1 MGTEGHSI
9 IMKLLLLA
17 ALAAA
22 AAAAP
27 QNYRYAEP
35 APRQILDSDES
46 FEVIPILRDDRVQE
60 EDGTYTVDIETGNG
74 IVLSQAGDSSGEQ
87 QGVISFTHPDGT
99 PFHMTYIADENG
111 FQPQSDALPV
121 APAFPRPIPD
131 FVLEQIEFARQQK
144 EFESREVRVPS
155 SHYSRP
161 DSSEEDDRKKRDV
174 PAYAYAAPRRV
185 DSDESVEFIPIVRD
199 ERVQEEDG
207 TYNVDIE
214 TGNGIVLSQ
223 AGDSDGEKQGVI
235 SFTHPDGTPF
245 HLTYIADEN
254 GFQPQSDALPVA
266 PAFPHPIPDFVLE
279 QIEFARQQREFESRE
294 VISSVRTPSS
304 RYSRPDSSEEK

>member
-1 MGTEGHSI
+1 MGIRYDPDHTEGHSI

-74 IVLSQAGDSSGEQ
+74 IVLSQARDSSGEQ

-121 APAFPRPIPD
+121 APAFPHPIPD
-131 FVLEQIEFARQQK
+131 FVLEQIEFARLNPQSSEEQ
-144 EFESREVRVPS
+144 SVRVPS
-155 SHYSRP
+155 SRYGRP
-161 DSSEEDDRKKRDV
+161 DSSEEQFRKKRQA
-174 PAYAYAAPRRV
+174 PAYEYAAPRRV
-185 DSDESVEFIPIVRD
+185 DSDESLEVIPIVRD
-199 ERVQEEDG
+199 VRVQEEDG
-207 TYNVDIE
+207 TYTTSIE
-214 TGNGIVLSQ
+214 TGNGIVISQ
-223 AGDSDGEKQGVI
+223 AGDSSGEKQGVI

-245 HLTYIADEN
+245 HMTYIADEN

-279 QIEFARQQREFESRE
+279 QIEFARQQKEFESRE
-294 VISSVRTPSS
+294 VRVPSS
-304 RYSRPDSSEEK
+304 R

>member
-1 MGTEGHSI
+1 MGIRYDPDHTEGHSI

-121 APAFPRPIPD
+121 APAFPHPIPD

-144 EFESREVRVPS
+144 ENESREVKSSVRVPS
-155 SHYSRP
+155 
-161 DSSEEDDRKKRDV
+161 
-174 PAYAYAAPRRV
+174 
-185 DSDESVEFIPIVRD
+185 
-199 ERVQEEDG
+199 
-207 TYNVDIE
+207 T
-214 TGNGIVLSQ
+214 
-223 AGDSDGEKQGVI
+223 
-235 SFTHPDGTPF
+235 
-245 HLTYIADEN
+245 
-254 GFQPQSDALPVA
+254 
-266 PAFPHPIPDFVLE
+266 
-279 QIEFARQQREFESRE
+279 
-294 VISSVRTPSS
+294 